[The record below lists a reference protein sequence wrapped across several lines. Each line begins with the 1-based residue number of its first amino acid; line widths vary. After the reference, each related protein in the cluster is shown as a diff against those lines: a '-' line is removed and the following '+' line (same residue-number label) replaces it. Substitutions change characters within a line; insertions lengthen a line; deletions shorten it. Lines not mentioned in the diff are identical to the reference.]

1 MNDVNQLQGRVAI
14 VSGGARGIGLSIV
27 KTLVSQGAKVVI
39 ADNGSNINGTNFEVD
54 FVHKIADEF
63 GPNVIAIPRSVS
75 DPAEAKEIVDST
87 TNEFGGVDIL
97 VNNAAIIRDSFIFKG
112 KPDDFDT
119 VVKTNLSGAWYLT
132 NSVAPI
138 MRQQTKEGRGGEP
151 YNWGRIINITS
162 TAGFYGNFGQ
172 SPYASS
178 KSGMLG
184 LMRTTA
190 MDLNRAGV
198 TCNSIAP
205 FAATRV
211 TETIEPANDEQSSYK
226 ERDLKISPKHVAI
239 VVAWLCS
246 KKSQK
251 ITGQLFGVRGREVF
265 LFSQPRPVAK
275 ITSDTDWEID
285 SLDELAS
292 RNFSTLYTDL
302 KTDLE
307 AFSSEPKI

>member
-138 MRQQTKEGRGGEP
+138 MRQQTKEGRGCEP

-226 ERDLKISPKHVAI
+226 ERALKISPKHVAI

-251 ITGQLFGVRGREVF
+251 IT
-265 LFSQPRPVAK
+265 
-275 ITSDTDWEID
+275 
-285 SLDELAS
+285 
-292 RNFSTLYTDL
+292 
-302 KTDLE
+302 
-307 AFSSEPKI
+307 